1 VLGAKGHVAA
11 FANTLRLY
19 AEEGQDE
26 SLLLILK
33 SALWALVRLSGV
45 LMDGLKSDCD
55 RQLQGSIGST
65 QGGLP
70 FLEEADIV
78 ELIVELAEHS
88 SVLSIRG

>member
-1 VLGAKGHVAA
+1 MLGAKGHVAA

-19 AEEGQDE
+19 GEEGQDE

-78 ELIVELAEHS
+78 ELVVELAEHS